1 MVLSLIESN
10 SSPTWSLPER
20 NAAPVRGR
28 SQIRTPRCWEGLC
41 GSGVGSKTMPM
52 GLRRVSR
59 MRPEETAPLLLLVVV
74 VVVVGLLTVLLLL
87 LVAMAVAASGAVFG
101 VAAVAGC

>member
-1 MVLSLIESN
+1 
-10 SSPTWSLPER
+10 LPER

-59 MRPEETAPLLLLVVV
+59 MRPEETAPLLLVVV
-74 VVVVGLLTVLLLL
+74 VVVVGLLTAVLLV
-87 LVAMAVAASGAVFG
+87 LVVASGAVLFG
-101 VAAVAGC
+101 VAPVAGC

>member
-1 MVLSLIESN
+1 
-10 SSPTWSLPER
+10 LPER

-74 VVVVGLLTVLLLL
+74 VVVVGLLTAVLLV
-87 LVAMAVAASGAVFG
+87 LVVASGAVFG
-101 VAAVAGC
+101 VAAAVAGC